1 MDNRTPTEH
10 ILQFFAYEHLPPHLQ
25 EISCR
30 FAIAAAKVQ
39 LPDCGKA
46 AVQLLHRTLVGTEP
60 GWSPLPDNPEK
71 DMCLKKMHLALNPGL
86 DLAAQ
91 YCEHAERE
99 LVLRA
104 LLEAKDCAVRAMVAK

>member
-1 MDNRTPTEH
+1 
-10 ILQFFAYEHLPPHLQ
+10 
-25 EISCR
+25 
-30 FAIAAAKVQ
+30 
-39 LPDCGKA
+39 
-46 AVQLLHRTLVGTEP
+46 
-60 GWSPLPDNPEK
+60 
-71 DMCLKKMHLALNPGL
+71 MCLKKMHLALNPGL